1 MIDLKARSM
10 QDNLIVLGI
19 LMSEGGY
26 EDTEQELTA
35 DFL

>member
-10 QDNLIVLGI
+10 QDNLIVLG
-19 LMSEGGY
+19 MSEGGY